1 VSARAEPR
9 GRVGRVDVSGA
20 LNLVGLVLRYLSA
33 AFLFPVGIALWN
45 GEAVWPFL
53 AAGALTGGVGWML
66 EKTTAGRDR
75 IGLREAF
82 FVVAVTWLVAAF
94 FVSLPYLFSGQDQL
108 SSPLDAYFEAMSGM
122 TTTGATIL
130 TDVDALPRGLAMW
143 RQLSQWLGGMGI
155 IVLALAV
162 LPRLRVGGRQLLES
176 ELPGPE
182 VERLTASIRTIAR
195 RLWVLYAGLTVLQI
209 VVLAVIGWT
218 GLDARMT
225 LYNAVAHS
233 FATLPTGGFS
243 THARSIEYFGAA
255 SQWAIAAFMAVAGV
269 NFALIY
275 RALRRQAG
283 VWRDEELRL
292 YFALLAVAAAAV
304 LAKLLTRDV
313 YAGEEAVRQ
322 SVFQVVSM
330 MTTTGF
336 ASADFNA
343 WPIFTGLVLV
353 LLMVIGGSAGS
364 TAGAIKVVRVLLL
377 GRILRRE
384 LDQTVHREAVVPIR
398 FNGVALDERT
408 VRGVGAFILLYGL
421 IFIAGVLGLA
431 ITEAVVTAE
440 NDLAWE
446 EGISAVATT
455 LGNVGPGLGF
465 LGPMGSFEPFSPVSK
480 VILIV
485 LMWAGRLELLPVVVL
500 LTRGYWRR

>member
-1 VSARAEPR
+1 MNARPAP
-9 GRVGRVDVSGA
+9 GGWIGRVDVSGA

-33 AFLFPVGIALWN
+33 AFLFPVAIALWN
-45 GEAVWPFL
+45 GESVWPFL
-53 AAGALTGGVGWML
+53 AAAALTGGAGWVL
-66 EKTTAGRDR
+66 EKTTAGRER

-82 FVVAVTWLVAAF
+82 LVVSVTWLAAAF
-94 FVSLPYLFSGQDQL
+94 FVSLPYVFSGQEQFA
-108 SSPLDAYFEAMSGM
+108 SPLDAYFEAMSGM

-130 TDVDALPRGLAMW
+130 TDVDTLPRGLAMW

-195 RLWVLYAGLTVLQI
+195 RLWALYVALTVLQI
-209 VVLAVIGWT
+209 AVLAVIGWT
-218 GLDARMT
+218 GLDPRMT

-255 SQWAIAAFMAVAGV
+255 SQWAFIVFMLIAGV

-275 RALRRQAG
+275 RALRRHAG
-283 VWRDEELRL
+283 VWRDEELRFYL
-292 YFALLAVAAAAV
+292 ALLAVASAAV
-304 LAKLLTRDV
+304 LAKLLQRDV
-313 YAGEEAVRQ
+313 YEGEEAVRQ

-408 VRGVGAFILLYGL
+408 VRGIGAFILLYGL
-421 IFIAGVLGLA
+421 IFVAGVMGLA
-431 ITEAVVTAE
+431 VSEAVATAE

>member
-1 VSARAEPR
+1 VTARAEPR
-9 GRVGRVDVSGA
+9 GWVGRVDVSGA
-20 LNLVGLVLRYLSA
+20 LNLVGVVLRYLSV
-33 AFLFPVGIALWN
+33 AFLFPVAIALWN
-45 GEAVWPFL
+45 GEAIWPFL
-53 AAGALTGGVGWML
+53 AAGALTGGAGWAL
-66 EKTTAGRDR
+66 EKTTAGRER

-182 VERLTASIRTIAR
+182 VERLSASIRTIAR

-218 GLDARMT
+218 GLDPRMT

-233 FATLPTGGFS
+233 FTTLPTGGFS

-255 SQWAIAAFMAVAGV
+255 SQWAIAAFMAIAGV

-275 RALRRQAG
+275 RALRRHAG

-292 YFALLAVAAAAV
+292 YVALLAVASAAV

-313 YAGEEAVRQ
+313 YDGEEAVRQ

-353 LLMVIGGSAGS
+353 LLMLIGGSAGS

-398 FNGVALDERT
+398 FNGVVLDERT

-421 IFIAGVLGLA
+421 IFVAGVLGLA
-431 ITEAVVTAE
+431 VSEAVTTAE

-446 EGISAVATT
+446 EGVSAVATT

>member
-1 VSARAEPR
+1 MSARPVPG

-20 LNLVGLVLRYLSA
+20 LNLVGLVLRYLSV
-33 AFLFPVGIALWN
+33 AFLFPIAIALWN
-45 GEAVWPFL
+45 GESVWPFV
-53 AAGALTGGVGWML
+53 AAGALTGGVGWVL
-66 EKTTAGRDR
+66 EKTTAGRER

-82 FVVAVTWLVAAF
+82 FVVAVTWLAAAF
-94 FVSLPYLFSGQDQL
+94 FVSLPYVFSGQEQFAN
-108 SSPLDAYFEAMSGM
+108 PLDAYFEAMSGM

-195 RLWVLYAGLTVLQI
+195 RLWVLYVALTVLQI
-209 VVLAVIGWT
+209 AVLVVIGWT
-218 GLDARMT
+218 LDPRMT

-233 FATLPTGGFS
+233 FTTLPTGGFS
-243 THARSIEYFGAA
+243 THVRSIEYFGAA
-255 SQWAIAAFMAVAGV
+255 SQWAIAAFMAIAGV

-275 RALRRQAG
+275 RALRRHAG
-283 VWRDEELRL
+283 TWRDEELRL
-292 YFALLAVAAAAV
+292 YVALLVVASAAV
-304 LAKLLTRDV
+304 LVKLLTRDV
-313 YAGEEAVRQ
+313 YEGEEAVRQ

-353 LLMVIGGSAGS
+353 MLMVIGGSAGS

-398 FNGVALDERT
+398 FNGVVLDERT

-421 IFIAGVLGLA
+421 IFVAGVLGLA
-431 ITEAVVTAE
+431 ISEAVATAE

>member
-1 VSARAEPR
+1 VKARPAP
-9 GRVGRVDVSGA
+9 GGWVGRVDVSGA

-33 AFLFPVGIALWN
+33 AFLFPVAIALWN
-45 GEAVWPFL
+45 GESVWPFL
-53 AAGALTGGVGWML
+53 AAAALTGGAGWVL
-66 EKTTAGRDR
+66 EKTTAGRER

-82 FVVAVTWLVAAF
+82 LVVAVTWLAAAF
-94 FVSLPYLFSGQDQL
+94 FVSLPYVFSGQEQFA
-108 SSPLDAYFEAMSGM
+108 SPLDAYFEAMSGM

-195 RLWVLYAGLTVLQI
+195 RLWALYVALTVLQI

-218 GLDARMT
+218 GLDPRMT

-255 SQWAIAAFMAVAGV
+255 SQWAFIVFMLIAGV

-275 RALRRQAG
+275 RALRRHAG
-283 VWRDEELRL
+283 VWRDEELRFYL
-292 YFALLAVAAAAV
+292 ALLAVASAAV
-304 LAKLLTRDV
+304 LAKLLARDV
-313 YAGEEAVRQ
+313 YEGEEAVRQ

-408 VRGVGAFILLYGL
+408 VRGIGAFILLYGL
-421 IFIAGVLGLA
+421 IFVAGVLGLA
-431 ITEAVVTAE
+431 VSEAVATAE

>member
-1 VSARAEPR
+1 MSARPGPG

-20 LNLVGLVLRYLSA
+20 LNLVGLVLRYLSV
-33 AFLFPVGIALWN
+33 AFLFPVAIALWN
-45 GEAVWPFL
+45 SESVWPFV
-53 AAGALTGGVGWML
+53 AAGALTGGAGWML
-66 EKTTAGRDR
+66 EKTTTGRER

-82 FVVAVTWLVAAF
+82 LVVAVTWLVAAF

-195 RLWVLYAGLTVLQI
+195 RLWVIYAGLTLLQI
-209 VVLAVIGWT
+209 VVLAGIGWT
-218 GLDARMT
+218 GLDPRMT
-225 LYNAVAHS
+225 LYNSVANA
-233 FATLPTGGFS
+233 FATMPTGGFS
-243 THARSIEYFGAA
+243 NHARSIEYFGAA
-255 SQWAIAAFMAVAGV
+255 SQWAIAGFMAIAGV

-275 RALRRQAG
+275 RALRRHAG
-283 VWRDEELRL
+283 TWRDEELRL
-292 YFALLAVAAAAV
+292 YLALLAVASAAV

-313 YAGEEAVRQ
+313 YEGEEAVRH

-336 ASADFNA
+336 ATADFNA

-421 IFIAGVLGLA
+421 IFVAGVLGLA